1 MRLRLPVQAST
12 KFGSGSGAA
21 LKVTVP
27 VAPAPGFATL
37 LDTDPGG
44 KN

>member
-21 LKVTVP
+21 LKVTVS